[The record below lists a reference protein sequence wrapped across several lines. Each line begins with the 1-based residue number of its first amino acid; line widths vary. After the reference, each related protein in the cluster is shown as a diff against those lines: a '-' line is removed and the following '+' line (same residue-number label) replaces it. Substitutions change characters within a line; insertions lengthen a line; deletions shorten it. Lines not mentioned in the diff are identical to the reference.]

1 MKWWRFLF
9 LLAEIDN
16 FTDEE
21 RKQYEESLK
30 NMGDYNNIINTAT
43 EEAEKRG
50 FARGREETIKAL
62 IATGVSIESLA
73 SALNLSEEKIKSL
86 VSH

>member
-30 NMGDYNNIINTAT
+30 NMGDYINIINIAT
-43 EEAEKRG
+43 EEV
-50 FARGREETIKAL
+50 ETKNRR
-62 IATGVSIESLA
+62 TES
-73 SALNLSEEKIKSL
+73 
-86 VSH
+86 